1 MVNLTLPTPGTSSG
15 AWGTII
21 NQAFTDLNNGK
32 ADIANVVP
40 SIAAPWTA
48 YTPTVTGFTSVVTTP
63 VGYYVQIGKTCH
75 VRVSVTIGAV
85 TTLGSTGI
93 GVSLPLQASSTQGT
107 NRFVCGIYRANAGQ
121 YVPCGVAIG
130 NNNTTFAVYTQ
141 TPNAAT
147 TNMSG
152 WSGAAPTGQ
161 VAGDFWSWNFTYET
175 A

>member
-1 MVNLTLPTPGTSSG
+1 MGDGSTVWSSLKYTSG
-15 AWGTII
+15 G
-21 NQAFTDLNNGK
+21 
-32 ADIANVVP
+32 
-40 SIAAPWTA
+40 IAAPWTA
-48 YTPTVTGFTSVVTTP
+48 YTPVVTGFTSVVTTP
-63 VGYYVQIGKTCH
+63 VGYYIQIGKTCH

-93 GVSLPLQASSTQGT
+93 GVSLPLQASATQGT
-107 NRFVCGIYRANAGQ
+107 NRFVCGIYRANPGY

-141 TPNAAT
+141 TPAAAT
-147 TNMSG
+147 TNMSN